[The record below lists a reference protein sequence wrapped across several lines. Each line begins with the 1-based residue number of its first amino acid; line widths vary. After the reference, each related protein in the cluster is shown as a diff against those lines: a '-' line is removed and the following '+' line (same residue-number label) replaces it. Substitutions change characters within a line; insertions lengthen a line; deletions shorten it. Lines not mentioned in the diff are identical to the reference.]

1 MGTETKRNTVQN
13 ESIGDLD
20 NKREQET
27 GDSSEARDQ
36 VTVSGERKNSGRG
49 PHNSNSHNR
58 QARLRSKMTRSE
70 DMEADD
76 ELVRVRS
83 DVRGHDNVLFQGD
96 KTDNDHERIS
106 PNSTMPTLSSLAG
119 TVTGANSEAPDKET
133 GDLVN
138 QLREKDRRI
147 QYLELKIQ
155 QLSQVCRRYIH
166 KTVS

>member
-1 MGTETKRNTVQN
+1 MG
-13 ESIGDLD
+13 
-20 NKREQET
+20 
-27 GDSSEARDQ
+27 
-36 VTVSGERKNSGRG
+36 KNSGRA
-49 PHNSNSHNR
+49 SHCGGTSHTRTSRMRNKNV
-58 QARLRSKMTRSE
+58 ARSE

-76 ELVRVRS
+76 EL
-83 DVRGHDNVLFQGD
+83 GD
-96 KTDNDHERIS
+96 KTDNDHDRIS

-155 QLSQVCRRYIH
+155 QLSQDSATIFAEHEKLKQENILLVAAL
-166 KTVS
+166 

>member
-1 MGTETKRNTVQN
+1 MGTETKRNTAQN

-76 ELVRVRS
+76 ELVSVRS
-83 DVRGHDNVLFQGD
+83 D
-96 KTDNDHERIS
+96 
-106 PNSTMPTLSSLAG
+106 
-119 TVTGANSEAPDKET
+119 
-133 GDLVN
+133 
-138 QLREKDRRI
+138 
-147 QYLELKIQ
+147 
-155 QLSQVCRRYIH
+155 
-166 KTVS
+166 